1 MATYKIKGQRWLRK
15 YTAKRSSPVYA
26 AAVDAQTVVDSF
38 CEIPWESV
46 FEKDAG
52 MTYHTDEVVDEESKI
67 TGLDKN
73 VLIRNSFDAA
83 LFCAGHVGGQHR
95 AYANAAVY
103 RYEMPTAAIGLTL
116 SSISIQV
123 TSDPYN
129 SRGVRLHVFTNS
141 TGEIPMNCHTLRG
154 EDSSG
159 EIIDDG
165 TTAAAVAPRTVETR
179 NKTDYWY
186 PTVETATLSP
196 TGGMTLQKYLFVL
209 VALESYST
217 VRGNWMEGSSFIK
230 NAVEITLPAPVSG
243 WSSTEV
249 NDLSDVTDDS
259 AAFNVTRG
267 GVCQSVIG
275 SVSGVFGVEVLKTGD
290 SLDDLAYS
298 PDGIPGVAGV
308 VSNIADTVTNL
319 KTSYSANVK
328 FVSCM
333 TQDYTTPSIDP
344 TWGQYVIAFADAQ
357 FWSGQGGSGAYMS
370 MRRTGKVAN
379 VFLID
384 GTNKRLSF
392 QMDQFSEDDVA
403 AGVAFAWI
411 EGRQNSAALKIHVIT
426 RNGVEVT
433 SNAYPQTD
441 QAWYSVGGDTRT
453 TGVSTPCCICQ
464 GYPVYLGSSSITGS
478 GLPSSISFSGTVTSV
493 RCKDV
498 PIAGTQG
505 CTSVLVVSGDLTMVG
520 GVPVKNCAIVTVAD
534 GTATV
539 TRPTFDSAITPDA
552 YDGYSVSPVMP
563 RLLDVTGNVND
574 VDEYIVT
581 GSFSHLSGIAI
592 NGCAMIDSSG
602 KVAEKELA
610 GPDGRLSFIS
620 SMLAICGDVY
630 FYQGSTYNAIRVYPY
645 DAISRAL
652 ATNITEEQSCI
663 GLRAL
668 YAKLYMGAI
677 KPVTV
682 ASIGYK
688 RFGAGFSIST
698 GDKSVYSYDGS
709 DVLTVNSVPV
719 YRMSMSALAIPFS
732 TPIDF
737 VARKIRL
744 DWSSFD
750 GSVTG
755 GRFNV
760 WLKNGEYVDELP
772 ENVLVRPEMYIGA
785 KSVAGWNYVGSVDV
799 SDGSTYKVF
808 DLDEWLNKRLATLMF
823 TAFVSMDD
831 VNPSAET
838 EFPQGVVTEFS
849 VDPNV
854 GSIIG
859 DGSLWNPDIT
869 LIE

>member
-73 VLIRNSFDAA
+73 VLIRDCFDAA

-179 NKTDYWY
+179 SGTDYWY

-196 TGGMTLQKYLFVL
+196 TGGMTLQKYLFIL

-298 PDGIPGVAGV
+298 PDGIPGVASV
-308 VSNIADTVTNL
+308 VSNIADRVTNL

-328 FVSCM
+328 FVSCVFSR
-333 TQDYTTPSIDP
+333 TASVE
-344 TWGQYVIAFADAQ
+344 WSQYVIAFSDAQ
-357 FWSGQGGSGAYMS
+357 FWSGPSGSYGHAS
-370 MRRTGKVAN
+370 TARTSKVVN
-379 VFLID
+379 VLSFD
-384 GTNKRLSF
+384 GTSKRFSF
-392 QMDQFSEDDVA
+392 QMDEFTNDDVA
-403 AGVAFAWI
+403 SGVAFAWI
-411 EGRQNSAALKIHVIT
+411 EGLGGTALRIHVIT
-426 RNGVEVT
+426 RNGVEITTEDYVR
-433 SNAYPQTD
+433 D
-441 QAWYSVGGDTRT
+441 GEWYSWGGSGSNTRT
-453 TGVSTPCCICQ
+453 TGVSTPCCICN
-464 GYPVYLGSSSITGS
+464 GKPVYLGSSSITGE
-478 GLPSSISFSGTVTSV
+478 GLPSSISFTGTVTSV
-493 RCKDV
+493 KCKDV
-498 PIAGTQG
+498 PIAGTRG
-505 CTSVLVVSGDLTMVG
+505 YTSVLVISGALYTVG
-520 GVPVKNCAIVTVAD
+520 NVPVKNCAIVTVAN
-534 GTATV
+534 GAATV
-539 TRPTFDSAITPDA
+539 TCPSFDSAITPDT

-563 RLLDVTGNVND
+563 RLLDETGNVSD
-574 VDEYIVT
+574 VDEYVVT

-592 NGCAMIDSSG
+592 NGCAMIDASG
-602 KVAEKELA
+602 KVVEKSLD
-610 GPDGRLSFIS
+610 GPDGRVSFVS
-620 SMLAICGDVY
+620 SMLAIYGDVY
-630 FYQGSTYNAIRVYPY
+630 FYQGSVYNAIQVYPY

-652 ATNITEEQSCI
+652 ATNVTEEQSCI

-688 RFGAGFSIST
+688 RFGAGFTIST
-698 GDKSVYSYDGS
+698 GEKSVYSYNGS
-709 DVLTVNSVPV
+709 NVLTVNDVPV
-719 YRMSMSALAIPFS
+719 YRMSMAALAIPFS
-732 TPIDF
+732 TPVDF
-737 VARKIRL
+737 VARKVRL

-760 WLKNGEYVDELP
+760 WLRNGKYVEELP
-772 ENVLVRPEMYIGA
+772 KDVLTQPEIYIGA
-785 KSVAGWNYVGSVDV
+785 KSVAGWDYVGSVDV

-808 DLDEWLNKRLATLMF
+808 DLVKWLDKRFATLMF
-823 TAFVSMDD
+823 TAFVSMDG
-831 VNPSAET
+831 VNPSDET
-838 EFPQGVVTEFS
+838 DFPQGVVTEFYA
-849 VDPNV
+849 DPNV
-854 GSIIG
+854 GSVSG
-859 DGSLWNPDIT
+859 DSSLWNPDIT

>member
-52 MTYHTDEVVDEESKI
+52 MTYHTDEVVDEDSKI

-73 VLIRNSFDAA
+73 VLIRDCFDAA

-103 RYEMPTAAIGLTL
+103 RYELPDEAVGLTL

-179 NKTDYWY
+179 SGTDYWY

-196 TGGMTLQKYLFVL
+196 TGGMTLQKYLFIL

-259 AAFNVTRG
+259 TAFNVTRG
-267 GVCQSVIG
+267 GVCQSIVG
-275 SVSGVFGVEVLKTGD
+275 AVSGVFGAEVLKTGD
-290 SLDDLAYS
+290 SLDELAYS

-328 FVSCM
+328 FVSCVFCK
-333 TQDYTTPSIDP
+333 TSSVE
-344 TWGQYVIAFADAQ
+344 WSQYVIAFSDAQ
-357 FWSGQGGSGAYMS
+357 FWGGPGSSSGHMS
-370 MRRTGKVAN
+370 TVRTSKVVNVLSFDGTGKR
-379 VFLID
+379 F
-384 GTNKRLSF
+384 SF
-392 QMDQFSEDDVA
+392 QMDEFTNDDVA
-403 AGVAFAWI
+403 SGVAFAWI
-411 EGRQNSAALKIHVIT
+411 EGLSGSALRIHVIT
-426 RNGVEVT
+426 RNGVEIT
-433 SNAYPQTD
+433 TEDYARDGEWHSWGGSGSN
-441 QAWYSVGGDTRT
+441 TRT
-453 TGVSTPCCICQ
+453 TGVSTPCCICN
-464 GYPVYLGSSSITGS
+464 GKPVYLGSSSITGE
-478 GLPSSISFSGTVTSV
+478 GLPSSISFAGTVTSV
-493 RCKDV
+493 KCKDV
-498 PIAGTQG
+498 PIAGTRG
-505 CTSVLVVSGDLTMVG
+505 YTSVLVVSGDLTMVG

-563 RLLDVTGNVND
+563 RLLDVTGSVND